1 MANNS
6 DTLKQNV
13 MDAITAANDLDTLES
28 VRVAALGK
36 KGAVSALLKSL
47 GAMTHEERQEKGPL
61 YNGLKDNI
69 TAALAARKSDLE
81 AQALE
86 SALATQA
93 LDVSLPAPAS
103 APLLGRV
110 HPVSQVLDELIA
122 IFADMDF
129 DIAQGPE
136 IETDYYNFTALN
148 IPEAHPA
155 RQMHDTFY
163 MKKARKSVLRTHTS
177 PVQIRT
183 MEAGDPP
190 FRFIAPGRV
199 YRCDSDQTH
208 TPMFHQIEG
217 LVVDETTHL
226 GHLKWVL
233 ETFLAR
239 FFEVDEVALRFRPSY
254 FPFTEPSMEV
264 DVPYHKE
271 DGRIVVG
278 SGDEWLELG
287 GCGMVHPVVL
297 AGAGVDAGRYQ
308 GFAFGMGIDRLA
320 MLKYGMPDLR
330 AFFDGDMRWLKHYG
344 FLPFDVPS
352 LAAGLSSG
360 IVGR

>member
-47 GAMTHEERQEKGPL
+47 GAMTPEERQEKGPL

-264 DVPYHKE
+264 DVPYH
-271 DGRIVVG
+271 
-278 SGDEWLELG
+278 
-287 GCGMVHPVVL
+287 
-297 AGAGVDAGRYQ
+297 
-308 GFAFGMGIDRLA
+308 
-320 MLKYGMPDLR
+320 
-330 AFFDGDMRWLKHYG
+330 
-344 FLPFDVPS
+344 
-352 LAAGLSSG
+352 
-360 IVGR
+360 